1 MAPPLWADRHF
12 TVFWAGQ
19 TLSELGN
26 SFALVALP
34 LLVLQATGSV
44 AQMGLLTGVAG
55 IGTIVTG
62 VFAGVLVDRL
72 DRRRLMIV
80 CDVVRMALHGAIPV
94 CWLFGPQV
102 WLLYVVM
109 AVTSVF
115 SMIFKVTYVTAVPNL
130 VDGDR
135 IIEANGRLET
145 TNAIAFIVGPML
157 AGALAGLFGAPAAIA
172 VNAVSFGMSAVAL
185 ALVRFRVPLRTGA
198 GNALSDVKD
207 GFLAGFTFLW
217 RTPVLRWLAILL
229 TMVSF
234 LTLGMMDV
242 IIFHVREGLGQGD
255 HVVGIVVGVAG
266 GGTVLA
272 AALTPTLRRRLGFG
286 PCWLG
291 SYVLCGAAAMV
302 AGMSTTVLT
311 LAVAVLCYTFGLGLA
326 GISSMSLR
334 QAVTPNHL
342 LGRVTSAFWTAHS
355 ALAPLGAAAITGL
368 VAAYGVRGPLLG
380 VGAVFLVVVL
390 VGSGTPVRQRHP
402 ERTVLADL
410 PGVPRG

>member
-1 MAPPLWADRHF
+1 MPSPLWTDRHF

-19 TLSELGN
+19 TFSELGN

-44 AQMGLLTGVAG
+44 AQMGLLTGIAG
-55 IGTIVTG
+55 VGTIVTG

-72 DRRRLMIV
+72 DRRRLMII
-80 CDVVRMALHGAIPV
+80 CDVVRMVLHGAIPV

-109 AVTSVF
+109 ATTSVF

-145 TNAIAFIVGPML
+145 TNAIASIVGPVL

-172 VNAVSFGMSAVAL
+172 VNAVSFGVSAVAL
-185 ALVRFRVPLRTGA
+185 ALVRFRTQLRTGA
-198 GNALSDVKD
+198 GKALSDAKN

-242 IIFHVREGLGQGD
+242 IIFHVREGLGQSD
-255 HVVGIVVGVAG
+255 QVVGIVVGVAG

-272 AALTPTLRRRLGFG
+272 AALIPVLRRRLGFG
-286 PCWLG
+286 PCWIG
-291 SYVLCGAAAMV
+291 SYVLCGAAAMAV
-302 AGMSTTVLT
+302 GVSTTVLVLA
-311 LAVAVLCYTFGLGLA
+311 LAVFCYTFGLGVA

-334 QAVTPNHL
+334 QAVTPDHL
-342 LGRVTSAFWTAHS
+342 LGRVTSAFWTAHM

-368 VAAYGVRGPLLG
+368 VEAHGVRGPLLG
-380 VGAVFLVVVL
+380 VGAVFFVVAL
-390 VGSGTPVRQRHP
+390 VGTGTPVRQRHP
-402 ERTVLADL
+402 ERTVPADVAE
-410 PGVPRG
+410 VPRG